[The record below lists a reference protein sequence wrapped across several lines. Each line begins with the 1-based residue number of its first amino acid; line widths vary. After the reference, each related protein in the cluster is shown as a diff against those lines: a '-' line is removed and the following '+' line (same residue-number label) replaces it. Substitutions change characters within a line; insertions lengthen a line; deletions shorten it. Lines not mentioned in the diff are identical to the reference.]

1 MGFIIF
7 FNGML
12 VTTKSRNKYCI
23 IGLGYVG
30 LPLLNVSSMHFDVVG
45 YDKNPKRISLLNNL
59 VDSNNQIN
67 QNDLKIIKKKNIIS
81 SNPKILKNANIFIIT
96 VPTPVNVKNQPDL
109 TLIKDAFLLISKY
122 LRKGHLVILESTV
135 YPGLTEELSKK
146 ILQKK
151 TGLKFN
157 IDFHIGYSPER
168 INPGDNKRGLSNV
181 TKVISSSNKKSL
193 KTMYNFYSKFIN
205 KIHIAETVEIAEAS
219 KIIENI
225 QRDLNIALIN
235 ELTMIF
241 KKMNIP
247 ISKILKAARTKW
259 NFLDFRPGLVGG
271 HCIGV
276 DPYYLAFKAKKLSV
290 NSDLILA
297 GRKINNQ
304 MVDFLFEDISL
315 SIRKAKLGL
324 NSKILF
330 MGLTFK
336 ENCPDFRN
344 SKNLELF
351 CKIQKKFINS
361 KAYDPYMTS
370 YIKSKFSIN
379 TEKKLI
385 NIDKYEFIIL
395 ALAHDEFKN
404 INLKENFLIYD
415 IKNFFKS
422 ANFYL

>member
-1 MGFIIF
+1 M
-7 FNGML
+7 
-12 VTTKSRNKYCI
+12 
-23 IGLGYVG
+23 
-30 LPLLNVSSMHFDVVG
+30 
-45 YDKNPKRISLLNNL
+45 
-59 VDSNNQIN
+59 
-67 QNDLKIIKKKNIIS
+67 
-81 SNPKILKNANIFIIT
+81 
-96 VPTPVNVKNQPDL
+96 
-109 TLIKDAFLLISKY
+109 
-122 LRKGHLVILESTV
+122 
-135 YPGLTEELSKK
+135 TEEFSKK

-151 TGLKFN
+151 TSLKFN
-157 IDFHIGYSPER
+157 VDFYIGYSPER
-168 INPGDNKRGLSNV
+168 INPGDDKRILRNV

-205 KIHIAETVEIAEAS
+205 SIHIAETVEIAEAS

-276 DPYYLAFKAKKLSV
+276 DPYYLAFKANKLSV

-304 MVDFLFEDISL
+304 MVDFLFKDVSK
-315 SIRKAKLGL
+315 SIRKAKLSL

-351 CKIQKKFINS
+351 CKIQKKFVNA
-361 KAYDPYMTS
+361 KA
-370 YIKSKFSIN
+370 
-379 TEKKLI
+379 
-385 NIDKYEFIIL
+385 
-395 ALAHDEFKN
+395 
-404 INLKENFLIYD
+404 
-415 IKNFFKS
+415 
-422 ANFYL
+422 